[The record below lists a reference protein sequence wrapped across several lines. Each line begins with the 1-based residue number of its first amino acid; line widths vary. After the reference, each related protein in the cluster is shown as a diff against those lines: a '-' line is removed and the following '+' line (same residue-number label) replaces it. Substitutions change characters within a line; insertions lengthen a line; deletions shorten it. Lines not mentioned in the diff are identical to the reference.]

1 MVSNYDQFMAAL
13 RAERQREL
21 RQTAAGGMQQRHL
34 PSPDTRLVP
43 LPGPKEM
50 VVGFL
55 ARPSWLPQLE
65 STGYLFTPELRT
77 ELAREERL
85 DKVNQS
91 LFGQKQKIT
100 KEQLITRRAL
110 RRLNHTDSV
119 K

>member
-1 MVSNYDQFMAAL
+1 MSSNYDQFMAAL

-21 RQTAAGGMQQRHL
+21 RQTAASGMQQRHL
-34 PSPDTRLVP
+34 LAPDTRLVP
-43 LPGPKEM
+43 LPGPSEM
-50 VVGFL
+50 VAGFM

-65 STGYLFTPELRT
+65 STGHLYTAELHT
-77 ELAREERL
+77 ELARQERL

-91 LFGQKQKIT
+91 LFGQKQKVT
-100 KEQLITRRAL
+100 KEQLITRRAI

>member
-65 STGYLFTPELRT
+65 STGYLFTPFIT
-77 ELAREERL
+77 EKHIILNL
-85 DKVNQS
+85 FQITMDFILKVIKNNIFFS
-91 LFGQKQKIT
+91 NLLYF
-100 KEQLITRRAL
+100 
-110 RRLNHTDSV
+110 N
-119 K
+119 